1 MNPDTLTLYGKA
13 AGGIA
18 AGVASWFGN
27 SIAQVVA
34 PDQSWTLW
42 LDRYGLPL
50 VMLVLALYVI
60 KILFAALRKEQSAR
74 LNDKDESLAQWKSD
88 FIAAQEQRVLIAQK
102 LDEQTQELRSLKNK
116 FRGCPAAHQTT
127 HDHE

>member
-74 LNDKDESLAQWKSD
+74 LHDKDESLAQWKAD

-116 FRGCPAAHQTT
+116 FRGCPASLHTT

>member
-116 FRGCPAAHQTT
+116 FRGCPASLHTT

>member
-116 FRGCPAAHQTT
+116 FRGCPAARHST

>member
-88 FIAAQEQRVLIAQK
+88 FIAAQEQRVLIAKK
-102 LDEQTQELRSLKNK
+102 LDEQTQELRHLKNK
-116 FRGCPAAHQTT
+116 FRGCPASLHTT

>member
-116 FRGCPAAHQTT
+116 FRGCPASLHTT
-127 HDHE
+127 HDHK